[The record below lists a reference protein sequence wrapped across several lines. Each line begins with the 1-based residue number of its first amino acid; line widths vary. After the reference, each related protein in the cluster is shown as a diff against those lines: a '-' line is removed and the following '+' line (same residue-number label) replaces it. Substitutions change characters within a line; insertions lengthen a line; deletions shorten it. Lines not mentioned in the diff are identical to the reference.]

1 MSRWRV
7 SLLLVGLWGL
17 TAAIGHAEPTTL
29 EEFLTPDAPDIDITS
44 FASRAERHFEQADI
58 LLTALAAHP
67 QNPDSA
73 IAELLQQYRQE
84 LMRGR
89 MELAR
94 ARAVHQPV
102 TPVLVAMERFTA
114 EHVKALQAL
123 LPQLSA
129 PSQSTVRHTLYLVA
143 QMHQSAQ
150 AGLISDKRVDRT
162 ASAVHARR
170 AP

>member
-1 MSRWRV
+1 M
-7 SLLLVGLWGL
+7 LLVGLLGL
-17 TAAIGHAEPTTL
+17 AAAIGHAEPTTL
-29 EEFLTPDAPDIDITS
+29 EEFLTSDAPDIELSS
-44 FASRAERHFEQADI
+44 FATRAQHHFEQADI
-58 LLTALAAHP
+58 LLAALAAHP
-67 QNPDSA
+67 QHPDSA
-73 IAELLQQYRQE
+73 IAVLLQQYRQE
-84 LMRGR
+84 LTRGR

-102 TPVLVAMERFTA
+102 TPALVAMERFTA
-114 EHVKALQAL
+114 EHLKALQAL

-129 PSQSTVRHTLYLVA
+129 PSQSIVRHTLYLVA

-162 ASAVHARR
+162 AGAVHARR